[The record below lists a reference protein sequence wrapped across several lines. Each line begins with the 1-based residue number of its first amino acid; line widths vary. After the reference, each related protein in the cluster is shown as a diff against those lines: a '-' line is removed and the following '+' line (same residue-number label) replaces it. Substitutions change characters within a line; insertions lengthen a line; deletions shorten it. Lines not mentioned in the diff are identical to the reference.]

1 MKHIDLKWFA
11 VVSGFAVFIAAG
23 PAPAVSVT
31 FTERNDAGERLSDA
45 ITVTSEQVMPLES
58 IAGALAGDADLF
70 QIFLTGGQQ
79 FSATTLN
86 PDTLIGLPI
95 DITLDNPSELLAD
108 PQLFLFD
115 AMGNGIY
122 ANDDSFGSSQAT
134 LPSFSFAPVESGL
147 YFLGI
152 SSFDFDP
159 ISSAGEIFPDQPA
172 DAVVGPAGPGGSV
185 PLIGFAGNSSSSGDY
200 TITLTG
206 AQTIAAT
213 EPVPEPSSILG
224 TVILG
229 ALSLAYRI
237 RKATVN

>member
-1 MKHIDLKWFA
+1 MKRMKPKGFA
-11 VVSGFAVFIAAG
+11 VLSGLAVFIAAG
-23 PAPAVSVT
+23 SAQAAT
-31 FTERNDAGERLSDA
+31 FTEGNDAGERLSDA
-45 ITVTSEQVMPLES
+45 IAITSEQTMPLES
-58 IAGALAGDADLF
+58 ISGALAGDADLF

-95 DITLDNPSELLAD
+95 DDTLGNPSDLLGD

-134 LPSFSFAPVESGL
+134 LPSLSFSPVESGL

-159 ISSAGEIFPDQPA
+159 ISAEGEIFPDQPA
-172 DAVVGPAGPGGSV
+172 DGVVGPTGPGRSA
-185 PLIGFAGNSSSSGDY
+185 PLIGFAGDSSTSGNY

-206 AQTIAAT
+206 TQTIADPAA
-213 EPVPEPSSILG
+213 VPEPASVLG
-224 TVILG
+224 VLVLG
-229 ALSLAYRI
+229 VLGVASRI
-237 RKATVN
+237 NRATVDR